1 MFRSC
6 ENKGFQ
12 IKFGNGFV
20 VSCQFGVF
28 SYCSNHSFC
37 PEDVHKEKK
46 VPIWECDD
54 CEVAIINSRNGEFIT
69 GEILGRMGLNISND
83 GMVAGWVS
91 ADDVAKIIAYVSGL
105 KQ

>member
-12 IKFGNGFV
+12 IKFSNGFI

-28 SYCSNHSFC
+28 SYCRNRSFNS
-37 PEDVHKEKK
+37 EDIHKEMK
-46 VPIWECDD
+46 VPVWECND
-54 CEVAIINSRNGEFIT
+54 CEVAIINSKDEFVT
-69 GEILGRMGLNISND
+69 GEILERMGLNISND

-91 ADDVAKIIAYVSGL
+91 ADDVAKIITYVSGT
-105 KQ
+105 KI